1 MADANLKS
9 PHAHPER
16 SVTIQESWRYQ
27 QITPGRIRK
36 EPPLYPWMKLSG
48 RWIEHAGFLAGQR
61 VRIVVE
67 HHRIIITPFPE

>member
-1 MADANLKS
+1 MADANLK
-9 PHAHPER
+9 PLLTHPER

-48 RWIEHAGFLAGQR
+48 RWIERAGFLAGQR

-67 HHRIIITPFPE
+67 HHRITITPFPE

>member
-1 MADANLKS
+1 MADTNLKL

-27 QITPGRIRK
+27 QVMPGRIRK

-48 RWIEHAGFLAGQR
+48 
-61 VRIVVE
+61 
-67 HHRIIITPFPE
+67 